1 LIILKKQ
8 NNMTQNQQK
17 SISKFLSLVLRHQP
31 EKIGLSLDENGWA
44 DVAELLR
51 LSTNANVKF
60 TLEDLIEIVHEND
73 KQRFVF
79 SEGNNKI
86 RANQGHSVS
95 IDLALDAIVPPNT
108 LYHGTAINN
117 LSAILKEG
125 IKKQNRQHVH
135 LSEDMD
141 TAAKVGSRHGKPV
154 VLCINT
160 VQMYHDGFQ
169 FFKSENNVWLTD
181 FVPAKYLS
189 Q

>member
-1 LIILKKQ
+1 
-8 NNMTQNQQK
+8 MTSNQQK

-44 DVAELLR
+44 DVTELLQ

-60 TLEDLIEIVHEND
+60 TLEDLINVVHEND

-79 SEGNNKI
+79 SEGNTKI
-86 RANQGHSVS
+86 RANQGHSIS
-95 IDLALDAIVPPNT
+95 IDLALNAIVPPNT
-108 LYHGTAINN
+108 LYHGTALGN
-117 LSAILKEG
+117 LPSILKEG
-125 IKKQNRQHVH
+125 IKKQKRQHVH

-141 TAAKVGSRHGKPV
+141 TAIKVGSRHGKPV

-160 VQMYHDGFQ
+160 IQMYHDGAHFY
-169 FFKSENNVWLTD
+169 KSENNVWLTD
-181 FVPAKYLS
+181 FVDAKYIT